1 MKLRFILA
9 VMMMITTAAAKNN
22 LWDNGTLKVSDN
34 QRFLQFTNG
43 KPFFWLGETGWLMP
57 QRLNRE
63 EVDFY
68 LTKCEKA
75 GYNVVQIQVINGIPA
90 INTYGQM
97 SFDKDFDFSHAD
109 THGVYGYWNHL
120 DYIINTA
127 ARHNIYIGMVCIWGS
142 MVKSGA
148 INEEQAKTYGAFLA
162 NRYKK
167 CPNIIWI
174 MGGDI
179 QGDIHPEVWH
189 AMANTI
195 KSIDK
200 KHLMTYHPRGR
211 HTSAQWFNDAKWLD
225 FNTFQSG
232 HRRYGQRMGNTTY
245 AIPDSTEE
253 DNWMYVDSAW
263 NYKPIKPV
271 IDSEPSYEGIP
282 KGLHDNDEPRWSAR
296 EVRRYAYW
304 SVFAGSCGHTY
315 GNNNIMQFV
324 KPGFP
329 GAYFA
334 DGIDKPWYKAVDDP
348 GFNQM
353 KYLKRLMLM
362 LPYLER
368 TPCQKAVIDN
378 GTRYDRVAAT
388 KGNDYLLAYVYNPK
402 PFTLDFTVIKGKK
415 KKVWWMNAEDG
426 TVVLLGTYDNRKTT
440 FSPTSTTGDGVLIAT
455 DSEAQYDFST
465 IADKDANTPANV
477 DRME

>member
-43 KPFFWLGETGWLMP
+43 KPFFWLGETVWLMP

-200 KHLMTYHPRGR
+200 KHFPKWPSPLWATHGQHHIR
-211 HTSAQWFNDAKWLD
+211 HTRQHGRRQLD
-225 FNTFQSG
+225 
-232 HRRYGQRMGNTTY
+232 
-245 AIPDSTEE
+245 
-253 DNWMYVDSAW
+253 VC
-263 NYKPIKPV
+263 
-271 IDSEPSYEGIP
+271 
-282 KGLHDNDEPRWSAR
+282 GL
-296 EVRRYAYW
+296 
-304 SVFAGSCGHTY
+304 G
-315 GNNNIMQFV
+315 
-324 KPGFP
+324 
-329 GAYFA
+329 
-334 DGIDKPWYKAVDDP
+334 
-348 GFNQM
+348 
-353 KYLKRLMLM
+353 
-362 LPYLER
+362 
-368 TPCQKAVIDN
+368 
-378 GTRYDRVAAT
+378 
-388 KGNDYLLAYVYNPK
+388 
-402 PFTLDFTVIKGKK
+402 
-415 KKVWWMNAEDG
+415 
-426 TVVLLGTYDNRKTT
+426 
-440 FSPTSTTGDGVLIAT
+440 
-455 DSEAQYDFST
+455 
-465 IADKDANTPANV
+465 
-477 DRME
+477 MEL